1 MSCDSDLQKATAAS
15 SAGSVFRSSLGR
27 PSQALEITAR
37 TESAATLKLAT
48 RQSWR
53 NVIEQSVIEALLRG
67 APDFA
72 AAVPDLA
79 HLAVSIYF
87 GEEAA
92 REELRASGG

>member
-1 MSCDSDLQKATAAS
+1 M
-15 SAGSVFRSSLGR
+15 
-27 PSQALEITAR
+27 
-37 TESAATLKLAT
+37 
-48 RQSWR
+48 
-53 NVIEQSVIEALLRG
+53 IEALLRG

-72 AAVPDLA
+72 ASVPDLA